1 MGGNENLKRRRDG
14 GIERE
19 TGPSASR
26 PRLRAEALGSVR
38 RRARWAPAGERNGPG
53 SRPKRQVQGARDMRR
68 TREENNGSKT
78 AAAAGAPG
86 ARPAPR
92 CGTVR
97 AGLPRKA
104 LSVVLAALL
113 VATMNPL
120 ANDAAALA
128 QAADGAREALGAPA
142 SGGAAQESADGAA
155 APGEGPGG
163 GCLQLT

>member
-1 MGGNENLKRRRDG
+1 
-14 GIERE
+14 
-19 TGPSASR
+19 
-26 PRLRAEALGSVR
+26 
-38 RRARWAPAGERNGPG
+38 
-53 SRPKRQVQGARDMRR
+53 MRR

-92 CGTVR
+92 RGTAR

-120 ANDAAALA
+120 AGDAAALA

-142 SGGAAQESADGAA
+142 AGGAAQEPSDGAA
-155 APGEGPGG
+155 SGKEPGG